1 MLLSKIF
8 DKAPDIEITS
18 LSMDSR
24 TVTPG
29 SMYFCLE
36 GMTTDGHN
44 FIDQAIEKGALCIVH
59 SKDLEHM
66 EDGIAYIKVES
77 VIVTMNRVAAKFY
90 DYPSNKMK
98 VFGVTGTNG
107 KSTITNIIRNVYNHF
122 YPCGYMGT
130 IAIRYGEVDLGP
142 EHTTPD
148 AIFINRTL
156 KDMVDAG
163 MQAVSLE
170 VSSHGLE
177 QGRVLAIDFDIA
189 VFTNL
194 TYEHLDYHGT
204 LENYFN
210 AKKKL
215 FQMVRK
221 DGVSILNVDDPY
233 FNRLYEASNARVV
246 TYGISND
253 ANYRADN
260 IKLGTKGS
268 SFTLIVQG
276 REVEIHT
283 NMVATYN
290 IYNLLAAIAAMCEA
304 GLTIDQILPY
314 LDNIEQV
321 DGRLERIDEGQPFE
335 VIVDYAHTPDGF
347 EKIYEYAASI
357 TPENRKIIT
366 VFGAAGK
373 RDTKKRPVLG
383 EISSRYCHLIVLTEE
398 DPREED
404 PKEIACEIKE
414 GIKDTNNIFI
424 ENRYDAI
431 RQAIESANVG
441 DTVLI
446 LGKGDEYFMDRRS
459 GHNDWIGDHVA
470 ARHVLR
476 KYYLGLED
484 EETSGIVA

>member
-8 DKAPDIEITS
+8 DKAPEIEITS

-24 TVTPG
+24 SVEQG
-29 SMYFCLE
+29 GMYFCLE

-44 FIDQAIEKGALCIVH
+44 YVNQAIDSGAICIVH
-59 SKDLEHM
+59 SKEI
-66 EDGIAYIKVES
+66 EDMKDDIAYIKVES
-77 VIVTMNRVAAKFY
+77 VIVTLNRVAAKFY
-90 DYPSNKMK
+90 DYPSEKMK

-107 KSTITNIIRNVYNHF
+107 KSTITNIIRTIYNNF
-122 YPCGYMGT
+122 VPCGYMGT
-130 IAIRYGEVDLGP
+130 IAIRYGDVDLGP

-148 AIFINRTL
+148 AIFINKTL
-156 KDMVDAG
+156 GDMVDAG
-163 MQAVSLE
+163 MKAVSLE

-177 QGRVLAIDFDIA
+177 QGRVLSIDFDVA

-204 LENYFN
+204 IENYFN

-215 FQMVRK
+215 FEMVRS
-221 DGVSILNVDDPY
+221 DGVSILNVDDDY
-233 FNRLYEASNARVV
+233 FNRLYEISNARVV
-246 TYGISND
+246 TYGIRND

-260 IKLGTKGS
+260 IKLQTKGS
-268 SFTLIVQG
+268 SFTLYAQG
-276 REVEIHT
+276 KEYEIHT

-290 IYNLLAAIAAMCEA
+290 IYNLLAAIAAMCES
-304 GLTIDQILPY
+304 GLTMEDILPY
-314 LDNIEQV
+314 LNCIEQI
-321 DGRLERIDEGQPFE
+321 DGRMERIDEGQPFE

-347 EKIYEYAASI
+347 EKIYEYATNI
-357 TPENRKIIT
+357 TPKDRKIIT
-366 VFGAAGK
+366 VFGCAGK

-383 EISSRYCHLIVLTEE
+383 EISSKSCHLIVLTEE
-398 DPREED
+398 DPRDEN
-404 PKEIACEIKE
+404 PRAIANEIKT
-414 GIKDTNNIFI
+414 GIKNTNNIFI

-446 LGKGDEYFMDRRS
+446 LGKGDELFMDRLS
-459 GHNDWIGDHVA
+459 GHNDWIGDHKA

-476 KYYLGLED
+476 KYYLGI
-484 EETSGIVA
+484 EE